1 MKMVIVLIIGLMT
14 LVACEG
20 NVFSLKVGDCYNQQ
34 DYNSE
39 VMIEISDV
47 DLVNCEEPHELE
59 VFAVFD
65 LPESNWKGDD
75 ATYDLAGEG
84 CMNRFEPFVGVAFEL
99 STLWFEFIYPT
110 VESWNDLDDR
120 IVQCSIF
127 ATDDKEEIMMVTGS
141 LKGSKR

>member
-59 VFAVFD
+59 VYAVFD

-75 ATYDLAGEG
+75 ATFVLAGEG
-84 CMNRFEPFVGVAFEL
+84 
-99 STLWFEFIYPT
+99 
-110 VESWNDLDDR
+110 
-120 IVQCSIF
+120 
-127 ATDDKEEIMMVTGS
+127 
-141 LKGSKR
+141 